1 MFVGHLAVALSAKK
15 LDGRL
20 PLPVATAA
28 SFGIDLLWPL
38 LLLAGIETVRVD
50 PGNTA
55 FTPLSFESYP
65 WSHSLVMTV
74 VWGAMAG
81 ALATFLL
88 QSKRLGL
95 IVMALVASHWF
106 LDLLTHRPDLPL
118 WPGGTKLGLGL
129 WNSIPATM
137 LLEGGMLLGALAIY
151 LRTTQPKDRVGSWAL
166 WALLLLTGGIWAS
179 QPWAAP
185 PPGASAVAVVG
196 LAMWILPFWAG
207 WIERHR
213 SLEKPA

>member
-20 PLPVATAA
+20 PLSVATAA

-65 WSHSLVMTV
+65 WSHSLVMTLA
-74 VWGAMAG
+74 WGAMAG

-88 QSKRLGL
+88 KSKRSGL
-95 IVMALVASHWF
+95 MVMALVASHWF
-106 LDLLTHRPDLPL
+106 LDLVTHRPDLPL
-118 WPGGTKLGLGL
+118 WPGGVKLGFGL

-137 LLEGGMLLGALAIY
+137 LLEGGMLVGALAIY
-151 LRTTQPKDRVGSWAL
+151 NQATLPKDRVGNWAL
-166 WALLLLTGGIWAS
+166 WALILLTGGIWAS

-185 PPGASAVAVVG
+185 PPEASAVAVVG
-196 LAMWILPFWAG
+196 LSMWILPFWAG

-213 SLEKPA
+213 SLKSVG